1 MRFLINVFLMKLFL
15 IIILILIKNYLCLKK
30 RFRHLSLFSIC
41 LHFLRCF
48 KSCEKVWC
56 VPACCK
62 IWSRV
67 RYYDF
72 LECNAYGNWM
82 ISFSS
87 EMLDLTSN
95 HRVDLDVFL
104 CDAEVNLRSYTKDNS
119 KCCCFFQIFEYAQD
133 LFCGFWEVL

>member
-1 MRFLINVFLMKLFL
+1 MKLFL
-15 IIILILIKNYLCLKK
+15 IIILILIKIICLKK

-56 VPACCK
+56 APAHCK
-62 IWSRV
+62 ICSRV

-72 LECNAYGNWM
+72 LECNASGNLM

-87 EMLDLTSN
+87 EILDLTSN
-95 HRVDLDVFL
+95 HGVDLDVFL
-104 CDAEVNLRSYTKDNS
+104 CNAEVNIRSYTKDNC
-119 KCCCFFQIFEYAQD
+119 KCFFF
-133 LFCGFWEVL
+133 F